1 MVVFC
6 FVFSTSGDSLYH
18 TGSCYLP
25 GFAFKISKLVTII
38 FDNANGI
45 LELLFSWRISAL
57 SKRAREK
64 ERENDRKRD
73 VLQSMS
79 EATRLVVRH
88 AAANLN

>member
-1 MVVFC
+1 MNLVIQLLIIVK
-6 FVFSTSGDSLYH
+6 VEYSPRERAPTLTPISLR
-18 TGSCYLP
+18 
-25 GFAFKISKLVTII
+25 
-38 FDNANGI
+38 I